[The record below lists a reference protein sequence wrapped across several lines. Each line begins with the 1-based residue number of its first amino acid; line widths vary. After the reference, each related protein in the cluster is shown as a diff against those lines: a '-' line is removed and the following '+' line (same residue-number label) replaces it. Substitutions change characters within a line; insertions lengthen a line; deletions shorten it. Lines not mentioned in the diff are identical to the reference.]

1 MTKKLPNALDM
12 LKLEPDVFWLEVRK
26 VYCEKPW
33 PHRFFYGYNGH
44 YMCSQC
50 PTVHASVELYPD
62 GKHFDPGAVG
72 SCPVPPPLTE
82 APEVVARKL
91 RDEAVLASTEALGHA
106 IYAVQQVIGGDASN
120 WASQWWHGVL
130 ATPEQQITCY
140 LVARGLWQVEAEGD
154 PK

>member
-1 MTKKLPNALDM
+1 MKPNALDM

-50 PTVHASVELYPD
+50 STVHASVELYPD

-91 RDEAVLASTEALGHA
+91 KDKASRSMVRWAIRECGFTQDSTNDSAVHALDYW
-106 IYAVQQVIGGDASN
+106 YAYD
-120 WASQWWHGVL
+120 
-130 ATPEQQITCY
+130 ATPYEQVTCY